1 METILFGL
9 RQCSMSAWLPT
20 FFGRRLKQK
29 NRVGFEIRHTVISS
43 GLYPIAPKVRTV
55 LHSERGLSTAGT
67 TSSIHSCRDAMP
79 NVLIVDDQPA
89 VRKALRRFFEDTH
102 WAECSEAVDGCDAIE
117 KARQLNPDVILLDL
131 SMPVMNGIEAARTL
145 KQIKPQ
151 VPILM
156 LTAHFGT
163 ATDLLAKE
171 SGFPQSS
178 QKMM

>member
-1 METILFGL
+1 
-9 RQCSMSAWLPT
+9 
-20 FFGRRLKQK
+20 
-29 NRVGFEIRHTVISS
+29 
-43 GLYPIAPKVRTV
+43 
-55 LHSERGLSTAGT
+55 
-67 TSSIHSCRDAMP
+67 MP

-102 WAECSEAVDGCDAIE
+102 WAECSEAVDGRDAIE

-131 SMPVMNGIEAARTL
+131 SMPVMNGIETARTL

-156 LTAHFGT
+156 LTEHFNT

-171 SGFPQSS
+171 SGVSAVFSKDDVMPLVHRV
-178 QKMM
+178 KAVLDHIKA